1 MRFLCLCIISLQIS
15 YVKIVEEGTEADLIC
30 KTDFIRAGE
39 NRPKLYSLYDSL
51 FESSR
56 CISSDE
62 EKELCAVRF
71 IQHIFQDGNQNVS
84 EISGFLNSQIWKLN
98 SDIDNSFLKEDTKST
113 INGSIQAVG
122 KAASNL
128 CQAISKSQLSWV
140 EISSSISKY
149 LDSYFLTLYYTLS
162 YWAELKQSLSYRH
175 FICNILNLGCTFK
188 EGRDDKV
195 SARMTPF
202 APNYVAAIWELVR
215 LVLKY
220 QPAASDNL
228 FDADETKKEILFLNL
243 CRYMRWFMV
252 APDGTLCH
260 VGLRSYIED
269 EEGEFEDKLCLPIR
283 DLESYSSFEGINEL
297 RLFEKIQYELENRIS
312 HKNDST
318 FVVSLIG
325 DLSRKQIERLGQML
339 LGWIE
344 NEKTSIKW
352 CEVHSL
358 KICFQLITRNSLDG
372 ACINLGEKVIEDD
385 QFLGSYSPL
394 DNPIALS
401 ELLHKTDL
409 LFLLDCTSLY
419 QKHNCAPYP
428 ELNSFLQSL
437 SDETYQS
444 MDAFLEKSDATLSI
458 NNQYYDMRNL
468 LTGAAYFDREPCLM
482 NKKVN
487 GTLIH
492 FLEQYIQ
499 EHANLSPTIYLYF
512 SDLSAAQDIYWMEDK
527 LIRIERHSG
536 KEFSILR
543 LGNFT
548 ENNLPTEPRSN
559 KIIVFNLW
567 QFIKHISLSCAADLV
582 KDFGFERGEVQYHLL
597 SGVHIGIDYENWPE
611 SLQMSYYFN
620 RNDDFPIDF
629 ENTLVKYIETVI
641 MPCFQPKIEDIYQ
654 QYTRRCISSFL
665 YSDARHV
672 DDMFFLHLFSI
683 KFNQIKKVQWASL
696 KLNTELPK
704 IFSQRSLK
712 YANKRFYQELFTDYD
727 APRLHFTNQFIK
739 LQKIKTSK
747 VSTSYVNYFKVIA
760 SVCERNHYQDSD
772 LYRNSEAMQQ
782 NS

>member
-1 MRFLCLCIISLQIS
+1 M
-15 YVKIVEEGTEADLIC
+15 
-30 KTDFIRAGE
+30 
-39 NRPKLYSLYDSL
+39 
-51 FESSR
+51 SS
-56 CISSDE
+56 
-62 EKELCAVRF
+62 ARF
-71 IQHIFQDGNQNVS
+71 IQHIFQVKIQD
-84 EISGFLNSQIWKLN
+84 ISSINDFLDKQIGKLKL
-98 SDIDNSFLKEDTKST
+98 DIDNSFLKEDTKST

-122 KAASNL
+122 KAAENL
-128 CQAISKSQLSWV
+128 CLAVSTSQLSLAQ
-140 EISSSISKY
+140 ISTFISDY
-149 LDSYFLTLYYTLS
+149 LNSYFSTLYYTLS

-175 FICNILNLGCTFK
+175 FICNVLNLGCIFK
-188 EGRDDKV
+188 ERQNDNV
-195 SARMTPF
+195 SGRMTPF

-220 QPAASDNL
+220 QPTTSNNL
-228 FDADETKKEILFLNL
+228 FDADETKKEILYLNL

-269 EEGEFEDKLCLPIR
+269 KESEADKFEDELCLPIR
-283 DLESYSSFEGINEL
+283 DLQSYSSFEGINEL

-318 FVVSLIG
+318 FVVSVIG

-339 LGWIE
+339 LGWLE
-344 NEKTSIKW
+344 NEKTTIKW

-358 KICFQLITRNSLDG
+358 KICFQLITRNNLGDDRV
-372 ACINLGEKVIEDD
+372 NLGEKIIEDD
-385 QFLGSYSPL
+385 QFLGEDSPL

-401 ELLHKTDL
+401 KLLRQTDL

-419 QKHNCAPYP
+419 QQYNCAPYP

-492 FLEQYIQ
+492 YLEQYIQ
-499 EHANLSPTIYLYF
+499 DNADLSPTIYLYF

-548 ENNLPTEPRSN
+548 ENNLPTEPRDN

-567 QFIKHISLSCAADLV
+567 QFIKHISLSCAADWV
-582 KDFGFERGEVQYHLL
+582 KDFGFEKGEVQYHLL
-597 SGVHIGIDYENWPE
+597 TGVLIGIDYENWPE
-611 SLQMSYYFN
+611 SLQMSYYFCKS
-620 RNDDFPIDF
+620 DDFPINF
-629 ENTLVKYIETVI
+629 EERLIRYIETVI
-641 MPCFQPKIEDIYQ
+641 MPCFQPKMEDMYQ

-683 KFNQIKKVQWASL
+683 KFNQIKKAEWAFV

-712 YANKRFYQELFTDYD
+712 YSNKRFYQELFADYD
-727 APRLHFTNQFIK
+727 TPRFPFTNQFIK

-747 VSTSYVNYFKVIA
+747 VSKSNVNYFKVIA
-760 SVCERNHYQDSD
+760 SVCARNHYRDSD